1 MEKRKDFSLLNSIGT
16 ALLAI
21 FLTVPIHELFHA
33 LTFLAYGDKVVCF
46 SAGAVQGAGSFD
58 YWTLP
63 VFHRV
68 MIAGGSASIL
78 NAMIGLILLA
88 VILNVKKMKPLLRV
102 FLIQLMGA
110 HWTTG
115 FGYFMIG
122 GLFGAGDWGLVF
134 LHLESVTALRVV
146 LAIVGSIGIL
156 ALFFLLN
163 YLSYDFIEDKS
174 DLKERVAVG
183 FKLHLLVLILGFAL
197 GMINT
202 AISPAN
208 KTGELSIG
216 LGLLYNM
223 MWIPFF
229 WAFMFTGVMKTL
241 PPKKNTFLY
250 KLPEKLNCGALIA
263 GVVLT
268 LLDVIVFGPGVF
280 F

>member
-1 MEKRKDFSLLNSIGT
+1 MGKRRDFSLLNCIGT

-78 NAMIGLILLA
+78 NAIIGLILLA
-88 VILNVKKMKPLLRV
+88 VLLNGKKMKPLLRV

-122 GLFGAGDWGLVF
+122 GFFGVGDWGLVF
-134 LHLESVTALRVV
+134 MYLESATALRIV
-146 LAIVGSIGIL
+146 LAIIGSIGIL

-183 FKLHLLVLILGFAL
+183 FKLHLIVLILGFAL

-202 AISPAN
+202 AISPAS

-250 KLPEKLNCGALIA
+250 KLPEKLNCGVLIA